1 MRDLRDRYNAIQET
15 VQQASFPLTNSVV
28 RSLAKL
34 SGTELVV
41 MEGAGIV
48 AASTLSKEFDVA
60 ELMAGMTP
68 PDSTQESDEVA
79 FVRVAGEGYIALAFE
94 RVGIDSSSSPKRIV
108 IVLFDKDRID
118 IFSRRAAMLP
128 LVTGLSTIVLLST
141 LTIFSAG
148 RLASRLSMLQRSV
161 ERVADGDFE
170 STVADESIDELG
182 LLGRAVDRMS
192 AQLRKLWLE
201 VNRQQG
207 EKLLHQISAGMAHQ
221 LRNTLTGARLA
232 LELDQRNRS
241 ESAGDE
247 VTVALRELETAEDY
261 VRRLLLVG
269 AGEQQQRDQPAL
281 IVHCLKDIRS
291 SQAVIA
297 KHLHV
302 DLSWQWDISLDGAV
316 VADGSTF
323 SSAIANLVLNSLQVA
338 KRVEVSAT
346 LDDHNNCRVTVVDD
360 GPGIDPALAD
370 RLFDPFVTSKPEGMG
385 LGLPLVRR
393 AAEKLSG
400 EVEWSR
406 DKDRTRFVFTCQVAF
421 PKSGLENVIANAR

>member
-1 MRDLRDRYNAIQET
+1 MGDARSSRPLQCNSGNRPTSVFSTDEFGSQIFGQALRH
-15 VQQASFPLTNSVV
+15 
-28 RSLAKL
+28 
-34 SGTELVV
+34 
-41 MEGAGIV
+41 GAGCDGRRGHRGCQHL
-48 AASTLSKEFDVA
+48 TQQFDVA
-60 ELMAGMTP
+60 ELMAAMTP

-79 FVRVAGEGYIALAFE
+79 FVRVAGEEYIALAFE
-94 RVGIDSSSSPKRIV
+94 RVGFDSSSSPKRIV

-232 LELDQRNRS
+232 LELDQQNRS

-302 DLSWQWDISLDGAV
+302 DLSWQWDISLEGAV
-316 VADGSTF
+316 VSRWIYLF
-323 SSAIANLVLNSLQVA
+323 I
-338 KRVEVSAT
+338 
-346 LDDHNNCRVTVVDD
+346 C
-360 GPGIDPALAD
+360 D
-370 RLFDPFVTSKPEGMG
+370 R
-385 LGLPLVRR
+385 
-393 AAEKLSG
+393 
-400 EVEWSR
+400 
-406 DKDRTRFVFTCQVAF
+406 
-421 PKSGLENVIANAR
+421 